1 MSLKS
6 VERSSI
12 GIEENLERIFA
23 HLRVLGRNHGALR
36 LAGHGRERVV
46 ETIAALELSCP
57 GSLAAL
63 YASADGLLLK
73 PGQAFEESVL
83 FPLFTWLPLGEAMDQ
98 RKQMMDAGAWHADWL
113 PIFGDAQGDY
123 YAVICNPDSGDFGRV
138 LGVIKGETRQI
149 VEFSGL
155 DVMLA
160 TIEASYAEGVFSIV
174 DGTLD
179 ADYAR
184 MDEIANRLQPGFKRH
199 YAGS

>member
-12 GIEENLERIFA
+12 GVEENLERIFA
-23 HLRVLGRNHGALR
+23 HLLALGRNPGALR

-46 ETIAALELSCP
+46 ETIAALDLSCP

-63 YASADGLLLK
+63 YASGDGLLLK
-73 PGQAFEESVL
+73 PGQNFEEGVL
-83 FPLFTWLPLGEAMDQ
+83 FPLFTWVPLGEAIDL
-98 RKQMMDAGAWHADWL
+98 RKQLLAAGSWQADWL
-113 PIFGDAQGDY
+113 PVFADPHGDH

-138 LGVIKGETRQI
+138 LGVIKGEGRQI
-149 VEFSGL
+149 VEFDGL
-155 DVMLA
+155 DPMLA
-160 TIEASYAEGVFSIV
+160 IIEACYAEGVFSIV
-174 DGTLD
+174 DGALD

-184 MDEIANRLQPGFKRH
+184 MDEIANRMQPGFSRH